1 MPLLITEAEKLS
13 QEDKA
18 RGVIEEIID
27 TESLFALM
35 PFQHVNDKTF
45 TYVREGTLSEGEFLD
60 AYEAVPEGAATFDE
74 VTAKLKVLAGDVDID
89 KFTAAVQSHLNPQI
103 AIQLAAK
110 AKGLGRK
117 FKRTIVNG
125 DSAVNPKSFDG
136 IKKLTPAA
144 QTLVAGTNGAAVS
157 AEMLD
162 ELLDAVK
169 LGADVLMMRRGTW
182 RAIRAI
188 MRSFGG
194 NTGDMIQ
201 IANFGKP
208 VPAYDGIPVIIN
220 DFITAD
226 EVQGSANET
235 TSIYALRLNE
245 ADGFHGIFGGPSAGI
260 QFEDIGTIQN
270 KDASRYRVK
279 WYAAT
284 ALKATHSVA
293 RLKGILNI

>member
-1 MPLLITEAEKLS
+1 MPLLVEEAEKLS

-27 TESLFALM
+27 DESLYALL
-35 PFQHVNDKTF
+35 PFQHVMDKTF
-45 TYVREGTLSEGEFLD
+45 TYVREATLSEGEFLD
-60 AYEAVPEGAATFDE
+60 AYEPVPEGAATFE
-74 VTAKLKVLAGDVDID
+74 EISGKLKVLAGDVDID
-89 KFTAAVQSHLNPQI
+89 KFTSSVQSNLNPQI
-103 AIQLAAK
+103 AIQIAAK

-117 FKRTIVNG
+117 FKRTLVNG
-125 DSAVNPKSFDG
+125 DSSLNPKSFDG
-136 IKKLTPAA
+136 IKKLTPAQ
-144 QTLVAGTNGAAVS
+144 QTLVAGANGAAVS
-157 AEMLD
+157 CEMLD

-169 LGADVLMMRRGTW
+169 LGADVLMMRKGTW
-182 RAIRAI
+182 RAIRGI

-226 EVQGSANET
+226 EVQGTGNET

-245 ADGFHGIFGGPSAGI
+245 ADGFHGVYGGSSAGI

-293 RLKGILNI
+293 RLKGITNV

>member
-1 MPLLITEAEKLS
+1 MPLLMDEAAKLS

-27 TESLFALM
+27 VESLFALM
-35 PFQHVNDKTF
+35 PFQHVNDKVF
-45 TYVREGTLSEGEFLD
+45 TYVREGTLSEGDFLD
-60 AYEAVPEGAATFDE
+60 AYDAVPEGAATFDE
-74 VTAKLKVLAGDVDID
+74 VTTKLKVLAGDVDID
-89 KFTAAVQSHLNPQI
+89 KFTAAVQSNLNPQV

-110 AKGLGRK
+110 AKALGRK

-125 DSAVNPKSFDG
+125 DSTVNAKSFDG
-136 IKKLTPAA
+136 VKVLTPAS

-201 IANFGKP
+201 IPNFGKP
-208 VPAYDGIPVIIN
+208 VPAYDGVPVIIN
-220 DFITAD
+220 DFMTAD
-226 EVQGSANET
+226 EVMGTANET
-235 TSIYALRLNE
+235 ASIYALRLNE

-279 WYAAT
+279 WYAGT

>member
-1 MPLLITEAEKLS
+1 MPLLIEEAAKLS

-35 PFQHVNDKTF
+35 PFQHVTDKTF

-74 VTAKLKVLAGDVDID
+74 VTTKLKVLAGDVDID
-89 KFTAAVQSHLNPQI
+89 KFTAAVQSNLNPQI

-125 DSAVNPKSFDG
+125 DSSVNAKSFDG

-144 QTLVAGTNGAAVS
+144 QTLIAGTNGAAVS

-169 LGADVLMMRRGTW
+169 LGADVLMMRKGTW

-201 IANFGKP
+201 IPNFGKP

-220 DFITAD
+220 DFLTAD
-226 EVQGSANET
+226 EVMGSANET
-235 TSIYALRLNE
+235 CSIYALRLNE
-245 ADGFHGIFGGPSAGI
+245 ADGFHGIYGGSSAGI
-260 QFEDIGTIQN
+260 QFEEIGTIQN

-279 WYAAT
+279 WYAGT

>member
-1 MPLLITEAEKLS
+1 MPLLIEEADKLS

-35 PFQHVNDKTF
+35 PFQHVSDKTF

-74 VTAKLKVLAGDVDID
+74 VTTKLKVLAGDVDID
-89 KFTAAVQSHLNPQI
+89 KFTAAVQSNLNPQV

-110 AKGLGRK
+110 AKALGRK

-125 DSAVNPKSFDG
+125 DSSVNAKSFDG
-136 IKKLTPAA
+136 VKKLTPAS
-144 QTLVAGTNGAAVS
+144 QTLIAGTNGAAIS

-201 IANFGKP
+201 IPNFGKP

-220 DFITAD
+220 DFLTAD
-226 EVQGSANET
+226 EVMGSANAT
-235 TSIYALRLNE
+235 CSVYALRLNE
-245 ADGFHGIFGGPSAGI
+245 ADGFHGIYGGPSAGI
-260 QFEDIGTIQN
+260 QFEEIGTIQN

-279 WYAAT
+279 WYAGT

>member
-1 MPLLITEAEKLS
+1 MPLLMEEAAKLS

-27 TESLFALM
+27 DESLFALM
-35 PFQHVNDKTF
+35 PFQHVNDKVF

-74 VTAKLKVLAGDVDID
+74 VTTKLKVLAGDVDID
-89 KFTAAVQSHLNPQI
+89 KFTAAVQSNLNPQV

-125 DSAVNPKSFDG
+125 DSSVNGKSFDG
-136 IKKLTPAA
+136 VKKLTPAS
-144 QTLVAGTNGAAVS
+144 QTLVAGANGAAVS
-157 AEMLD
+157 CEMLD

-201 IANFGKP
+201 IPNFGKP
-208 VPAYDGIPVIIN
+208 IPAYDGIPVIIN
-220 DFITAD
+220 DFLTAD
-226 EVQGSANET
+226 EVQGSANQT
-235 TSIYALRLNE
+235 ASIYALRLNE
-245 ADGFHGIFGGPSAGI
+245 ADGFHGIFGGSSAGI
-260 QFEDIGTIQN
+260 QFEEIGTIQN

-279 WYAAT
+279 WYAGT

>member
-1 MPLLITEAEKLS
+1 MPLLIDEAAKLS

-27 TESLFALM
+27 DESLFALM
-35 PFQHVNDKTF
+35 PFQHVTDKTF

-74 VTAKLKVLAGDVDID
+74 VTTKLKVLAGDVDID
-89 KFTAAVQSHLNPQI
+89 KFTAAVQSNLNPQI

-125 DSAVNPKSFDG
+125 DSSVNAKSFDG
-136 IKKLTPAA
+136 IKKLTPSA
-144 QTLVAGTNGAAVS
+144 QTLIAGTNGAAVS

-194 NTGDMIQ
+194 NTGDMIM
-201 IANFGKP
+201 IPNFGKP
-208 VPAYDGIPVIIN
+208 VPAYDGVPVIIN
-220 DFITAD
+220 DFLTAD
-226 EVQGSANET
+226 EVMGSANAT
-235 TSIYALRLNE
+235 CSIYALRLNE
-245 ADGFHGIFGGPSAGI
+245 ADGFHGIYGGSSAGI
-260 QFEDIGTIQN
+260 QFEEIGTIQN

-279 WYAAT
+279 WYAGT

>member
-1 MPLLITEAEKLS
+1 MPLLIDEADKLS

-35 PFQHVNDKTF
+35 PFQHVSDKTF

-74 VTAKLKVLAGDVDID
+74 VTTKLKVLAGDVDID
-89 KFTAAVQSHLNPQI
+89 KFTASVQSSLNPQV

-110 AKGLGRK
+110 AKALGRK

-125 DSAVNPKSFDG
+125 DSSVNTKSFDG
-136 IKKLTPAA
+136 VKKLTPAA
-144 QTLVAGTNGAAVS
+144 QTLIAGTNGAAVS

-201 IANFGKP
+201 IPNFGKP

-220 DFITAD
+220 DFLTAD
-226 EVQGSANET
+226 EVMGSANET
-235 TSIYALRLNE
+235 CSVYALRLNE

-260 QFEDIGTIQN
+260 QFEEIGTIQN

-279 WYAAT
+279 WYAGT

>member
-1 MPLLITEAEKLS
+1 MPLLITEADKLS

-18 RGVIEEIID
+18 RGIIEEIID
-27 TESLFALM
+27 DESLFALL
-35 PFQHVNDKTF
+35 PFQHVTDKTF

-74 VTAKLKVLAGDVDID
+74 VTTRLKVLAGDVDID
-89 KFTAAVQSHLNPQI
+89 KFTAVTQSNLNPQV

-110 AKGLGRK
+110 AKALGRK

-125 DSAVNPKSFDG
+125 DSAVNSKSFDG

-144 QTLVAGTNGAAVS
+144 QTLLAGANGAAVS

-169 LGADVLMMRRGTW
+169 LGADVLMMRKGTW
-182 RAIRAI
+182 RAMRGI

-201 IANFGKP
+201 IPNFGKP

-220 DFITAD
+220 DFLTAD
-226 EVQGSANET
+226 EVQGSANAT
-235 TSIYALRLNE
+235 CSIYALRLNE
-245 ADGFHGIFGGPSAGI
+245 ADGFHGIYGGPSAGI

-279 WYAAT
+279 WYAGT
-284 ALKATHSVA
+284 ALKTTHSVA
-293 RLKGILNI
+293 RLRGILNI

>member
-1 MPLLITEAEKLS
+1 MPLLMDEAAKLS

-27 TESLFALM
+27 RDELFALL
-35 PFQHVNDKTF
+35 PFQHVNDKVF
-45 TYVREGTLSEGEFLD
+45 TYVREGTLSEGDFLD
-60 AYEAVPEGAATFDE
+60 AYDPVPEGAATFNE
-74 VTAKLKVLAGDVDID
+74 VTTKLKVLAGDVDID
-89 KFTAAVQSHLNPQI
+89 KFTAAVQSGLNPQV
-103 AIQLAAK
+103 AIQIAAK
-110 AKGLGRK
+110 AKALGRK
-117 FKRTIVNG
+117 FRRTIVNG
-125 DSAVNPKSFDG
+125 DSTANPKSFDG
-136 IKKLTPAA
+136 VKTLTPSA
-144 QTLVAGTNGAAVS
+144 QTLVAGANGAAVS

-162 ELLDAVK
+162 ELLDAVT

-201 IANFGKP
+201 IPNFGKP
-208 VPAYDGIPVIIN
+208 IPGYDGIPVIIN
-220 DFITAD
+220 DYITAD
-226 EVQGSANET
+226 EVQGSATAT

-245 ADGFHGIFGGPSAGI
+245 ADGFHGIYGGPSAGI

-270 KDASRYRVK
+270 KDASRFRVK
-279 WYAAT
+279 WYSAT

-293 RLKGILNI
+293 RLKGILNV

>member
-1 MPLLITEAEKLS
+1 MPLLVEEAEKLS

-27 TESLFALM
+27 DEALFALL
-35 PFQHVNDKTF
+35 PFQHVTDKTF
-45 TYVREGTLSEGEFLD
+45 TYVREATLSEGEFLD
-60 AYEAVPEGAATFDE
+60 AYEAVPEGAATFEE
-74 VTAKLKVLAGDVDID
+74 VSTKLKVLAGDVDID
-89 KFTAAVQSHLNPQI
+89 KFTASVQSNLNPQI
-103 AIQLAAK
+103 AIQVAAK

-117 FKRTIVNG
+117 YKRTLVNG
-125 DSAVNPKSFDG
+125 DTSVNAKSFDG

-144 QTLVAGTNGAAVS
+144 QTLVAGANGAAVS
-157 AEMLD
+157 CEMLD

-169 LGADVLMMRRGTW
+169 LGADVLMMRKGTW
-182 RAIRAI
+182 RAIRGI

-201 IANFGKP
+201 IPNFGKP

-220 DFITAD
+220 DFIGAD
-226 EVQGSANET
+226 EVQGSANES

-245 ADGFHGIFGGPSAGI
+245 ADGFHGIYGGDAAGI

-270 KDASRYRVK
+270 KDAVRFRVK
-279 WYAAT
+279 WYSGT

-293 RLKGILNI
+293 RLKGILNV

>member
-1 MPLLITEAEKLS
+1 MPLLIDEADKLS

-35 PFQHVNDKTF
+35 PFQHVSDKTF

-74 VTAKLKVLAGDVDID
+74 VTTKLKVLAGDVDID
-89 KFTAAVQSHLNPQI
+89 KFTASVQSSLNPQV

-110 AKGLGRK
+110 AKALGRK

-125 DSAVNPKSFDG
+125 DSSVNAKSFDG
-136 IKKLTPAA
+136 VKKLTPAA
-144 QTLVAGTNGAAVS
+144 QTLIAGTNGAAVS

-201 IANFGKP
+201 IPNFGKP

-220 DFITAD
+220 DFLTAD
-226 EVQGSANET
+226 EVMGSANET
-235 TSIYALRLNE
+235 CSVYALRLNE

-260 QFEDIGTIQN
+260 QFEEIGTIQN

-279 WYAAT
+279 WYAGT

>member
-1 MPLLITEAEKLS
+1 MPLLVEEAEKLS

-27 TESLFALM
+27 DESLYALL
-35 PFQHVNDKTF
+35 PFQHVMDKTF
-45 TYVREGTLSEGEFLD
+45 SYVREATLSEGEFLD
-60 AYEAVPEGAATFDE
+60 AYEPVPEGAATFE
-74 VTAKLKVLAGDVDID
+74 EIQGKLKVLAGDVDID
-89 KFTAAVQSHLNPQI
+89 KFTSSVQSNLNPQI
-103 AIQLAAK
+103 AIQIAAK

-117 FKRTIVNG
+117 FKRTLVNG
-125 DSAVNPKSFDG
+125 DSSLNPKSFDG

-144 QTLVAGTNGAAVS
+144 QTLVAGANGAAVS
-157 AEMLD
+157 CEMLD

-169 LGADVLMMRRGTW
+169 LGADVLMMRKGTW
-182 RAIRAI
+182 RAIRGI

-208 VPAYDGIPVIIN
+208 VPSYDGIPVIIN

-226 EVQGSANET
+226 EVQGTGNET

-245 ADGFHGIFGGPSAGI
+245 ADGFHGVYGGSSAGI

-293 RLKGILNI
+293 RLKGITNV

>member
-1 MPLLITEAEKLS
+1 MPLLIEEADKLS

-27 TESLFALM
+27 TESLFALL
-35 PFQHVNDKTF
+35 PFTHVTDKVY
-45 TYVREGTLSEGEFLD
+45 TYVREGTLSEGDFLD

-74 VTAKLKVLAGDVDID
+74 VSTKLKVLAGDVDID
-89 KFTAAVQSHLNPQI
+89 KFTAAVQSNLNPQV

-110 AKGLGRK
+110 AKALGRK
-117 FKRTIVNG
+117 FKRTLVNG
-125 DSAVNPKSFDG
+125 DSSVNSKSFDG
-136 IKKLTPAA
+136 IKVLTPAE
-144 QTLVAGTNGAAVS
+144 QTLVAGANGAAVS

-169 LGADVLMMRRGTW
+169 LGADVLMMRKGTW

-201 IANFGKP
+201 IPNFGKP
-208 VPAYDGIPVIIN
+208 VPAYDGVPVIIN
-220 DFITAD
+220 DFMTAD
-226 EVQGSANET
+226 EVMGSANET
-235 TSIYALRLNE
+235 CSIYALRLNE
-245 ADGFHGIFGGPSAGI
+245 ADGFHGIYGGPSAGI
-260 QFEDIGTIQN
+260 QFEEIGTIQN

-279 WYAAT
+279 WYAGT

>member
-1 MPLLITEAEKLS
+1 MPLLMEEAAKLS

-27 TESLFALM
+27 QESLFALM
-35 PFQHVNDKTF
+35 PFQHVNDKVF

-74 VTAKLKVLAGDVDID
+74 VTTKLKVLAGDVDID
-89 KFTAAVQSHLNPQI
+89 KFTAAVQSNLNPQV

-110 AKGLGRK
+110 AKGLARK

-125 DSAVNPKSFDG
+125 DSTVNAKSFDG
-136 IKKLTPAA
+136 VKKLTPAA

-157 AEMLD
+157 PEMLD

-188 MRSFGG
+188 LRSFGG

-201 IANFGKP
+201 IPNFGKP

-220 DFITAD
+220 DFLTGD
-226 EVQGSANET
+226 EVQGTANDT
-235 TSIYALRLNE
+235 CSIYALRLNE
-245 ADGFHGIFGGPSAGI
+245 ADGFHGIYGGSSAGI
-260 QFEDIGTIQN
+260 QFEEIGTIQN
-270 KDASRYRVK
+270 KDATRYRLK
-279 WYAAT
+279 WYAGT

-293 RLKGILNI
+293 RLKGVKNI

>member
-1 MPLLITEAEKLS
+1 MPLLIEEAAKLS

-35 PFQHVNDKTF
+35 PFQHVTDKTF

-74 VTAKLKVLAGDVDID
+74 VTTKLKVLAGDVDID
-89 KFTAAVQSHLNPQI
+89 KFTAAVQSNLNPQI

-125 DSAVNPKSFDG
+125 DSSVNAKSFDG
-136 IKKLTPAA
+136 IKKLTPAS
-144 QTLVAGTNGAAVS
+144 QTLIAGTNGAAVS

-169 LGADVLMMRRGTW
+169 LGADVLMMRKGTW

-201 IANFGKP
+201 IPNFGKP

-220 DFITAD
+220 DFLTAD
-226 EVQGSANET
+226 EVMGSANAT
-235 TSIYALRLNE
+235 CSIYALRLNE
-245 ADGFHGIFGGPSAGI
+245 ADGFHGIYGGASAGI
-260 QFEDIGTIQN
+260 QFEEIGTIQN

-279 WYAAT
+279 WYAGT

>member
-1 MPLLITEAEKLS
+1 MPLLMDEAAKLS

-27 TESLFALM
+27 DESLFALM
-35 PFQHVNDKTF
+35 PFQHVNDKVF
-45 TYVREGTLSEGEFLD
+45 TYVREGTLSEGDFLD
-60 AYEAVPEGAATFDE
+60 AYESVPEGAATFEE
-74 VTAKLKVLAGDVDID
+74 VSTKLKVLAGDVDID
-89 KFTAAVQSHLNPQI
+89 KFTAAVQSNLNPQV

-110 AKGLGRK
+110 AKALGRK

-125 DSAVNPKSFDG
+125 DSSVNSKSFDG
-136 IKKLTPAA
+136 IKVLTPAS
-144 QTLVAGTNGAAVS
+144 QTLVAGANGAAIS

-169 LGADVLMMRRGTW
+169 LGADVLMMRKGTW

-201 IANFGKP
+201 IPNFGKP

-220 DFITAD
+220 DFLTAD
-226 EVQGSANET
+226 EAMGSANQT
-235 TSIYALRLNE
+235 CSVYALRLNE
-245 ADGFHGIFGGPSAGI
+245 ADGFHGIYGGPSAGI
-260 QFEDIGTIQN
+260 QFEEIGTLQD

-279 WYAAT
+279 WYAGT

>member
-74 VTAKLKVLAGDVDID
+74 VTTKLKVLAGDVDID
-89 KFTAAVQSHLNPQI
+89 KFTAAVQSNLNPQV

-125 DSAVNPKSFDG
+125 DSAVNSKSFDG

-226 EVQGSANET
+226 EVQGSASAT

-245 ADGFHGIFGGPSAGI
+245 ADGFHGIYGGPSAGI

-270 KDASRYRVK
+270 KDAMRFRVK